1 MLSTGNLHLVTVCK
15 LCQWF
20 VGPFKVLQ
28 CVGKTAYKLDLQGR
42 FTGVYNM
49 FHMSQLRPHVPGGS
63 FTEPSKPV
71 DVEGEAQHEVETL
84 LKHRDWRGG

>member
-1 MLSTGNLHLVTVCK
+1 MLLSSSNLHLEAVRK

-42 FTGVYNM
+42 FTGVYNV
-49 FHMSQLRPHVPGGS
+49 FHVSQLKPHQPGG
-63 FTEPSKPV
+63 TYEEPPPPV
-71 DVEGEAQHEVETL
+71 EVEGEP
-84 LKHRDWRGG
+84 